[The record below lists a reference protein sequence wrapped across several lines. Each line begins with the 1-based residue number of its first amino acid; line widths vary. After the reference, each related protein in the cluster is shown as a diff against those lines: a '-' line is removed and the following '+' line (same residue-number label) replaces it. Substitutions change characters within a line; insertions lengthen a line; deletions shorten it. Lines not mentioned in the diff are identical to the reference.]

1 MTSQKKKTNNVG
13 NKPVQKSLAPPIKNS
28 LWPRQK
34 GWMPSALLLALVA
47 VYYWPVLSVKGFLWN
62 DFIEQNFP
70 YRLFAAVSLKH
81 GVLPFW
87 NPYVFSG
94 MPFFADVQAAV
105 LYPLNLILTFFASD
119 DWLDPVIVEYQ
130 VVFHIFLAGIF
141 MFLLARRWKCNRS
154 GSMLAAI
161 TFMFCG
167 FFTTHIFHVNLV
179 QTAAWFPLIVLLF
192 DSAMKKTSML
202 YAAGTAIA
210 LCAAFL
216 SGYPQLMLHM
226 YYWLA
231 AYFLFLLIINIKK
244 GTTVKKEIG
253 RGSLF
258 GVIVALGLGM
268 SVVQFMPTQEM
279 ANNSVRPKLEFQES
293 CEGSLR
299 PYRLVTLLAPDYFGK
314 PNQSTYW
321 GIAENDFNSGAHYYW
336 ETAIYTG
343 IAPLILA
350 ALTLVFARTP
360 LMIFLGIMGALSLF
374 LAMGNSFFMYGI
386 FYNLLPGFKSFRVPG
401 RFAFMFTVSIAL
413 LAGFGMQWLQGGL
426 MAAAPEKRKRLA
438 SRIIGGAALA
448 CVLWGLLAVAGV
460 LKGGIMDFLMSSPRF
475 AAQASGL
482 PRLIDERLYP
492 QALKAI
498 WICVLFF
505 TAVSAT
511 VLLRFRKKLS
521 GRQTGIIILGLVM
534 VDLLVF
540 GYGFAAA
547 DTDPRSLYAKSRTI
561 EELQAQQAT
570 EYFRTNSRDS
580 HPGTDDLGGPDM
592 VFFKNQGSVNRIFL
606 MEGYNPLR
614 LKRELVDRKEKT
626 LDILNVK
633 YTVRVDER
641 SRSMGL
647 FLRPAY
653 FPRCRMVHDFVVE
666 PQEDNILPRLYA
678 PSFDHRKTIVLE
690 EKPAVQIQPADTSSR
705 VADSCRITSYSLN
718 KIDMDVAAGGN
729 GLLVLSE
736 IYYPEW
742 KTLVDGKETPLY
754 RADYA
759 LRAIPVAKG
768 QHRVT
773 CYYDA
778 QAYRKGLHISLGALG
793 LTLCLGGV
801 GLARRKKR

>member
-1 MTSQKKKTNNVG
+1 MTSQKKKTHNVG
-13 NKPVQKSLAPPIKNS
+13 NKPVRKSPAPPIKNS
-28 LWPRQK
+28 LWPRPK

-105 LYPLNLILTFFASD
+105 LYPLNLVLTFFASNE
-119 DWLDPVIVEYQ
+119 WLDPVVVEYQ

-141 MFLLARRWKCNRS
+141 MFLLARRWGCNRT
-154 GSMLAAI
+154 GSMLSSI
-161 TFMFCG
+161 TFMFGG
-167 FFTTHIFHVNLV
+167 FFTSHIFHVNLV

-202 YAAGTAIA
+202 YATGTAIA

-244 GTTVKKEIG
+244 GTTVRKEIG
-253 RGSLF
+253 RGALF

-268 SVVQFMPTQEM
+268 SAVQFMPTQEM

-343 IAPLILA
+343 IAPLLLA
-350 ALTLVFARTP
+350 TLTVAFARTP
-360 LMIFLGIMGALSLF
+360 LMVFLGVMGALSFF

-386 FYNLLPGFKSFRVPG
+386 FYHLLPGFKSFRVPG

-413 LAGFGMQWLQGGL
+413 LAGFGMQWLQSGFVGET
-426 MAAAPEKRKRLA
+426 PEKRKRIA
-438 SRIIGGAALA
+438 VRIIIGAAA
-448 CVLWGLLAVAGV
+448 AIILWGLLAAAGV
-460 LKGGIMDFLMSSPRF
+460 FKGGIMDFLMSSPRF
-475 AAQASGL
+475 AHASDL
-482 PRLIDERLYP
+482 SRLIDERLYP
-492 QALKAI
+492 QALTAI

-505 TAVSAT
+505 TAVSAA

-521 GRQTGIIILGLVM
+521 GRQTGIIIMGLAM
-534 VDLLVF
+534 ADLLVF

-561 EELQAQQAT
+561 EELQAQQAV

-580 HPGTDDLGGPDM
+580 HPGTDDLGGPNM

-614 LKRELVDRKEKT
+614 LKRELVNRKEKT

-653 FPRCRMVHDFVVE
+653 FPRCRVVHDYVVE
-666 PQEDNILPRLYA
+666 TQEDDILPRLYD
-678 PSFDHRKTIVLE
+678 PSFDHQKTIILE
-690 EKPAVQIQPADTSSR
+690 ENPAIAISSGR
-705 VADSCRITSYSLN
+705 HCVTGVRQLPDH
-718 KIDMDVAAGGN
+718 
-729 GLLVLSE
+729 LVF
-736 IYYPEW
+736 
-742 KTLVDGKETPLY
+742 
-754 RADYA
+754 A
-759 LRAIPVAKG
+759 
-768 QHRVT
+768 
-773 CYYDA
+773 
-778 QAYRKGLHISLGALG
+778 
-793 LTLCLGGV
+793 
-801 GLARRKKR
+801 

>member
-1 MTSQKKKTNNVG
+1 MRSQKKKTHNVG
-13 NKPVQKSLAPPIKNS
+13 NKPVQKSPAPPIKNS

-105 LYPLNLILTFFASD
+105 LYPLNLVLTFFASD
-119 DWLDPVIVEYQ
+119 DWLDPVVVEYQ
-130 VVFHIFLAGIF
+130 VIFHILLAGIF
-141 MFLLARRWKCNRS
+141 MFLLARRWECNRT

-226 YYWLA
+226 YYWMA
-231 AYFLFLLIINIKK
+231 AYFLFLLITNIKK

-253 RGSLF
+253 RGALF

-268 SVVQFMPTQEM
+268 SAVQFFPTQEM

-350 ALTLVFARTP
+350 VLTLVFARTP
-360 LMIFLGIMGALSLF
+360 LMIFLGIMGSLSLF

-401 RFAFMFTVSIAL
+401 PLCLYVHRVNCAAGRLRHAVAARRFNGRRPRKTETACLPHYRRCRVSLRPVGTSGGRGCFKGRYHGFPHEFPAFRRSGIGPAKAYRRAPVSSGA
-413 LAGFGMQWLQGGL
+413 QGNL
-426 MAAAPEKRKRLA
+426 DMRFIFYCRKRHCSA
-438 SRIIGGAALA
+438 P
-448 CVLWGLLAVAGV
+448 V
-460 LKGGIMDFLMSSPRF
+460 
-475 AAQASGL
+475 
-482 PRLIDERLYP
+482 P
-492 QALKAI
+492 QETI
-498 WICVLFF
+498 
-505 TAVSAT
+505 
-511 VLLRFRKKLS
+511 
-521 GRQTGIIILGLVM
+521 RQTN
-534 VDLLVF
+534 
-540 GYGFAAA
+540 
-547 DTDPRSLYAKSRTI
+547 R
-561 EELQAQQAT
+561 
-570 EYFRTNSRDS
+570 NH
-580 HPGTDDLGGPDM
+580 HPGSGHG
-592 VFFKNQGSVNRIFL
+592 
-606 MEGYNPLR
+606 
-614 LKRELVDRKEKT
+614 
-626 LDILNVK
+626 
-633 YTVRVDER
+633 
-641 SRSMGL
+641 
-647 FLRPAY
+647 
-653 FPRCRMVHDFVVE
+653 
-666 PQEDNILPRLYA
+666 
-678 PSFDHRKTIVLE
+678 
-690 EKPAVQIQPADTSSR
+690 
-705 VADSCRITSYSLN
+705 
-718 KIDMDVAAGGN
+718 
-729 GLLVLSE
+729 
-736 IYYPEW
+736 
-742 KTLVDGKETPLY
+742 
-754 RADYA
+754 
-759 LRAIPVAKG
+759 
-768 QHRVT
+768 
-773 CYYDA
+773 
-778 QAYRKGLHISLGALG
+778 
-793 LTLCLGGV
+793 
-801 GLARRKKR
+801 